1 LAPDSAFIPVVSLPI
16 SPNRFTIKTTGFI
29 IIICTEFAI
38 EIPRRHRDTRVLKPT
53 GWDGLQELGGFDGLE
68 VDRLGGE
75 GCQILFAPG
84 VLQEI
89 L

>member
-1 LAPDSAFIPVVSLPI
+1 LAPDSAFVAVVSFPV
-16 SPNRFTIKTTGFI
+16 SPYRFTIKMSGFI
-29 IIICTEFAI
+29 IIIGTEFAI
-38 EIPRRHRDTRVLKPT
+38 KVPRRHRDTRVLKPT
-53 GWDGLQELGGFDGLE
+53 GWDGLQELGDFDGLE